1 MSMFNNLK
9 VPYSKEGHNHQ
20 LQLIKDKVNHCVPC
34 YKGVDGSFVQI
45 FKIYKFHWAVATNF
59 NVSKTN
65 NTDKTTVHTI
75 YIFDAFLKA
84 SFQKKSIKHPI
95 SFNQDTC
102 NIIAR

>member
-45 FKIYKFHWAVATNF
+45 FKIYKFHWAVATKIEQQHCLKNCNKSRIER
-59 NVSKTN
+59 NVEFDCTENIN
-65 NTDKTTVHTI
+65 NLQHITRSSD
-75 YIFDAFLKA
+75 
-84 SFQKKSIKHPI
+84 
-95 SFNQDTC
+95 
-102 NIIAR
+102 